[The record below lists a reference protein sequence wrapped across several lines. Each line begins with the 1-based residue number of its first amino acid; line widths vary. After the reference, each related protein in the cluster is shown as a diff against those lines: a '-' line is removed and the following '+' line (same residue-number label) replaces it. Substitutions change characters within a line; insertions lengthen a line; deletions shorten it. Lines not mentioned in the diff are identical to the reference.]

1 MSKWFCWTSQKEV
14 PKMKKLLK
22 LKIKSCQGDLISIP
36 EGSLKREV
44 RIKCSSSS
52 FMVIIAQLSPRIE
65 RASQF
70 MILLR
75 ILYSTKVQQTSVN
88 HLTLTFQCQLLK
100 LKEVITLKVFQ
111 GLCSISFNPRHQLD
125 PLFTLTLRVTL

>member
-44 RIKCSSSS
+44 RKKCSSSS

-70 MILLR
+70 MTSLR

-111 GLCSISFNPRHQLD
+111 DLCSISFNRLHQLD
-125 PLFTLTLRVTL
+125 PLFTLILRVTL

>member
-22 LKIKSCQGDLISIP
+22 LKIRSCQGDLISIP
-36 EGSLKREV
+36 EESLKREAP
-44 RIKCSSSS
+44 IKCSSSS
-52 FMVIIAQLSPRIE
+52 FMEIIAQLSQRIE

-70 MILLR
+70 MISLR

-88 HLTLTFQCQLLK
+88 HLTLTFQCQLHK
-100 LKEVITLKVFQ
+100 LKEVITLKVSQ
-111 GLCSISFNPRHQLD
+111 RLCSKSFNRLHP
-125 PLFTLTLRVTL
+125 